1 MASYDD
7 KLQGTQLVNRGE
19 QTRNEERAKHLGA
32 NKAIN
37 TYQALQRSP
46 TVCEHKTVVQ

>member
-1 MASYDD
+1 MCDQ
-7 KLQGTQLVNRGE
+7 KEN
-19 QTRNEERAKHLGA
+19 NEGMAKHLGA

-46 TVCEHKTVVQ
+46 TVYEHKTVVQ